1 MGVSPNRT
9 KSIGT
14 LEGMRNER
22 LYDCAAPRPRGPL
35 WHVDAARS
43 LFAGPLGYNAPHAH
57 SIPVYLAGLYEPFRL
72 RLAGSQWMRCRTAVI
87 PAGTPYELDVGGSVL
102 AVLYL
107 EPSAGRAE
115 TLMPLVRDGEEFAG
129 ALVGQAGELAPLL
142 GLYERTAAAEDAPQ
156 ALDDLLAFS
165 KPRSWRGLDAR
176 VSRAVAN
183 LQASQDDRLPVGE
196 VARRV
201 GLSASRFQ
209 HVFADEIGVPFRR
222 YRVWHR
228 LRAAIRE
235 VARGANF
242 TTAAH
247 AAGFSDQAHFSNEFR
262 RTFGA
267 PPSASLRLVR

>member
-1 MGVSPNRT
+1 
-9 KSIGT
+9 
-14 LEGMRNER
+14 MRNEH
-22 LYDCAAPRPRGPL
+22 LYDRAAPRSHGPL
-35 WHVDAARS
+35 WHVDGARS
-43 LFAGPLGYNAPHAH
+43 LFAGPLGYNAPHTH
-57 SIPVYLAGLYEPFRL
+57 SIPVYMAGLYEPFRL

-87 PAGTPYELDVGGSVL
+87 SAGTPYELDVGGSVL

-115 TLMPLVRDGEEFAG
+115 TLMPLVRNGEEVEG
-129 ALVGQAGELAPLL
+129 ALVGRGGETGSLL
-142 GLYERTAAAEDAPQ
+142 GLYERTIAAEDAPQ

-165 KPRSWRGLDAR
+165 MPKSRRALDPR
-176 VSRAVAN
+176 VSQAVGN
-183 LQASQDDRLPVGE
+183 LRTSDEERQPVGE

-209 HVFADEIGVPFRR
+209 HIFADEIGVPFRR
-222 YRVWHR
+222 YRLWHR

-235 VARGANF
+235 VASGANF
-242 TTAAH
+242 TNAAH

-267 PPSASLRLVR
+267 PPSASLRLVRS